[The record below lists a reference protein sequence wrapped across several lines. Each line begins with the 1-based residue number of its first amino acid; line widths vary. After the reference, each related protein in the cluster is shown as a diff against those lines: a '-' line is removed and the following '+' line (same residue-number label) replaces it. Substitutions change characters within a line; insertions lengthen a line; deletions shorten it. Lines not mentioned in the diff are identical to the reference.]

1 MYNLSKKTLLGVTFI
16 TFFMCT
22 LFFTTPDAFA
32 TRAKKAGI
40 KVDSLKLSAAN
51 PVFNCPDTTTVTL
64 SIYYTVKVVSKY
76 SVNKKLNLFYW
87 RGNPKAESDLP
98 GSGGGKRY
106 IARETY
112 TIDTDGK
119 YKDSSYVDT
128 VKFKIWCASCC
139 DKGIKGNRSTANQ
152 NNKKK
157 ATLRVHF
164 YGKKAKVTVECKHE
178 DSHARLTPRDT
189 LGTIGS
195 DATCSIELDN
205 QLNDVQDVIL
215 KTVYDNSVFNV
226 LGGQFTDAAFAQYD
240 TFFLIEPDT
249 FVLEAHLPED
259 GISDLEAGKIAEFYV
274 EIADFDL
281 ENIYISQFELT
292 SNSTVINF
300 TGEPYNIDWNIGD
313 FLVLP
318 IDSLDPVIDM
328 DLFDRNPIV
337 ITGYEGAVSDSF
349 NYLSDS
355 LSSYTK
361 IWFYDNE
368 ASQWLDFDVDT
379 NGGFYTD
386 EIWLLP
392 SNEIDLI
399 AYDLAAN
406 ADTSVMTT
414 RSHSGYVWPGVDTS
428 SSPGDT
434 VPVEF
439 NLYNWSYTTH
449 GYFIVVTDNQGWDL
463 SPQTMT
469 VELDSMQET
478 TFTIDVTIPSGTEIG
493 TIDWIYLTATSQDD
507 PSITD
512 SDSLY
517 VEVVEYTPIPTLS
530 EWGMIILGLL
540 LLAAG
545 TIAVIRRRR
554 ATTACN

>member
-1 MYNLSKKTLLGVTFI
+1 MYNLSKKTLLGVTVI

-205 QLNDVQDVIL
+205 LQPTVHARLGRLLRQELRFSAAVDHL
-215 KTVYDNSVFNV
+215 KLALRYDP
-226 LGGQFTDAAFAQYD
+226 LLPLTHLDTAKTKRAQGQHDQAIEHFEK
-240 TFFLIEPDT
+240 FLDFRTRYPQFPSPDIIT
-249 FVLEAHLPED
+249 EVNLAHLFVDDQVKVALPIP
-259 GISDLEAGKIAEFYV
+259 GLH
-274 EIADFDL
+274 
-281 ENIYISQFELT
+281 ISQAM
-292 SNSTVINF
+292 
-300 TGEPYNIDWNIGD
+300 P
-313 FLVLP
+313 FLRQRLHR
-318 IDSLDPVIDM
+318 L
-328 DLFDRNPIV
+328 
-337 ITGYEGAVSDSF
+337 
-349 NYLSDS
+349 
-355 LSSYTK
+355 
-361 IWFYDNE
+361 
-368 ASQWLDFDVDT
+368 
-379 NGGFYTD
+379 
-386 EIWLLP
+386 
-392 SNEIDLI
+392 
-399 AYDLAAN
+399 
-406 ADTSVMTT
+406 
-414 RSHSGYVWPGVDTS
+414 
-428 SSPGDT
+428 
-434 VPVEF
+434 
-439 NLYNWSYTTH
+439 
-449 GYFIVVTDNQGWDL
+449 
-463 SPQTMT
+463 
-469 VELDSMQET
+469 
-478 TFTIDVTIPSGTEIG
+478 
-493 TIDWIYLTATSQDD
+493 
-507 PSITD
+507 
-512 SDSLY
+512 
-517 VEVVEYTPIPTLS
+517 
-530 EWGMIILGLL
+530 
-540 LLAAG
+540 
-545 TIAVIRRRR
+545 
-554 ATTACN
+554 